1 MGLKADDVYGQ
12 ILEMFDELNE
22 GLDRADKE
30 RADLKASQEAI
41 KARQDSQP
49 TSEAINSAMSE
60 RIGDLRSAIL
70 SDLHRLNAENKAG
83 FRRELDE
90 ALDEKLP
97 AMIAAEIGKREATK
111 RELHEARWAKIKSR
125 AQTIVAVIAVV
136 TAVWALLDKF
146 A

>member
-30 RADLKASQEAI
+30 RGAM
-41 KARQDSQP
+41 KARLDALP
-49 TSEAINSAMSE
+49 SAADADRVMSE

-83 FRRELDE
+83 FRKELDE

-97 AMIAAEIGKREATK
+97 VMVAAELGRREQLQ
-111 RELHEARWAKIKSR
+111 REKNEARWSKIKSR